1 MNGNSGAYIVVKAAD
16 GAEVKFDFSAQ
27 TLNGANRGVVV
38 DGDYWYFEGINFYGA
53 GDNGVLLAGNNNIFE
68 NAYSKQTEI
77 QDFRYQDM
85 TQQQQLKIYGHQ
97 TTL

>member
-1 MNGNSGAYIVVKAAD
+1 MEI
-16 GAEVKFDFSAQ
+16 
-27 TLNGANRGVVV
+27 T
-38 DGDYWYFEGINFYGA
+38 GILRESTSMELVITACY
-53 GDNGVLLAGNNNIFE
+53 LLVTTTYLKNV
-68 NAYSKQTEI
+68 YSKQTEI